1 MRLEVFNVIDEAL
14 FILQDNK
21 DTYTDAATALR
32 NAFKQALKG
41 DNVINIVT
49 RVKSASS
56 LKEKIIRKKLYS
68 KYNSGC
74 AVMEHLSDVVGIR
87 VECRFIKDEASV
99 LDQLKEAFS
108 IHRDGYF
115 YLPENDGIGLDLLSQ
130 QPQRQ
135 RNGVEIY
142 RIDGKMTHNNT
153 TFRFELQI
161 KSLVKVFWAEIEHKI
176 IYKNNSYR
184 LIDEFFNNLMLSI
197 NNNLV
202 SIDQQ
207 LMLIYEQ
214 IQKHD
219 SGDNYIQADSTK
231 QILAKA
237 INDMLYNKMNEE
249 LGFTVNFKEPCEVL
263 ADFVFNNGVTG
274 ADATRSGSMEVMVLL
289 LMRIK
294 NTRLEMQSSLTLERP
309 LRVGDPFSQSMG
321 KTLKTIMNV
330 DFEWNLFFRILFIME
345 PNNNT
350 GDLEFFISYIRK
362 EITNRCD
369 TSNVTSVLIL
379 EDLLKQIA
387 LSFAENP
394 KISFIL
400 RKNLDKTSQMLSEYL
415 TQILSAVDSPDQWET
430 YREHFIAQKDKYVP
444 LLK

>member
-1 MRLEVFNVIDEAL
+1 MRLEVFNIIDEAL

-21 DTYTDAATALR
+21 DTYHSAANL
-32 NAFKQALKG
+32 LKNVFANELKS
-41 DNVINIVT
+41 DNVINTVA
-49 RVKSASS
+49 RVKSSNS

-87 VECRFIKDEASV
+87 IECRFIKDEAQV
-99 LDQLKEAFS
+99 FDKLKEIFTV
-108 IHRDGYF
+108 HKNGCF
-115 YLPENDGIGLDLLSQ
+115 YLPDNPDIGLDLLSE
-130 QPQRQ
+130 QPQKQ
-135 RNGVEIY
+135 RNGVDIY
-142 RIDGKMTHNNT
+142 RIDGRITHENI

-184 LIDEFFNNLMLSI
+184 LIDEFFSNLMLSI

-214 IQKHD
+214 MQKHD

-249 LGFTVNFKEPCEVL
+249 LGFTINFKKPCEVL

-294 NTRLEMQSSLTLERP
+294 NTSLQMQNSLVLERP
-309 LRVGDPFSQSMG
+309 LRLGDPFSRNLGQA
-321 KTLKTIMNV
+321 LKTIMNV

-345 PNNNT
+345 PNNNA

-369 TSNVTSVLIL
+369 TSSVVSVIAL
-379 EDLLKQIA
+379 EDLLEQIA
-387 LSFAENP
+387 LEFGKNP
-394 KISFIL
+394 NISFIL
-400 RKNLDKTSQMLSEYL
+400 RDNLDKTSGALAEYL
-415 TQILSAVDSPDQWET
+415 NQILSAVDSPTQWEK
-430 YREHFIAQKDKYVP
+430 YKDHFIAQKDKYMP
-444 LLK
+444 SFK

>member
-1 MRLEVFNVIDEAL
+1 MRLEVFNIIDEAL
-14 FILQDNK
+14 FILNDNNE
-21 DTYTDAATALR
+21 TYADAALELR
-32 NAFKQALKG
+32 SLFNGIFNND

-49 RVKSASS
+49 RIKEATS

-87 VECRFIKDEASV
+87 IECRFIKDEPLV
-99 LDQLKEAFS
+99 LNKLLKVFS
-108 IHRDGYF
+108 QQRGGYF
-115 YLPENDGIGLDLLSQ
+115 YSPIAPNIGLDLLSP
-130 QPQRQ
+130 QPQKQ
-135 RNGVEIY
+135 KNGIDIY
-142 RIDGKMTHNNT
+142 RIDGYMHCNNID
-153 TFRFELQI
+153 FRFELQI

-176 IYKNNSYR
+176 VYKNNSYR
-184 LIDEFFNNLMLSI
+184 LIDDFFHNLMLSI

-214 IQKHD
+214 MQKHD

-249 LGFTVNFKEPCEVL
+249 LGFTINFKKPCEIL

-274 ADATRSGSMEVMVLL
+274 ADAIKTGSMDVLVLL

-294 NTRLEMQSSLTLERP
+294 NTRLDMQSSLLLERP
-309 LRVGDPFSQSMG
+309 LRLGDSFSREFG
-321 KTLKTIMNV
+321 KTLKNIMNV

-362 EITNRCD
+362 ELTSRCNTD
-369 TSNVTSVLIL
+369 NVLDVTIL
-379 EDLLKQIA
+379 EDILANIA
-387 LSFAENP
+387 VSFTSSP
-394 KISFIL
+394 KISFIS
-400 RKNLDKTSQMLSEYL
+400 RENLDASADMVAEYL
-415 TQILSAVDSPDQWET
+415 GEIRTIVDTQSQWQE
-430 YREHFIAQKDKYVP
+430 YKEHFLANKDKYI
-444 LLK
+444 LQ